1 LAVVERMRRSR
12 KNSRFI
18 VWALSAAVVFVLGL
32 LAYTQTVN
40 ASVYQGED
48 GYSLYV
54 SDTSSTVEE
63 VFEPLMDQA
72 LVPHPRWFKLLLS
85 LKGHPKARRGHY
97 RIHGGVGMLQ
107 AIRMLEY
114 GFEDPIWLRMRG
126 YQTRSQIAAQWA
138 ELFGYPLDSATKAL
152 EKDLGFEQIVPN
164 SYQVY
169 WSYSPSAL
177 VERLQR
183 EYRVFWTETR
193 KAKAARLQLSPEEVV
208 VLASIVQAETKQP
221 DELGRV
227 AGLYL
232 TRLKMGKRLE
242 ADPTAVFAYKQLY
255 PNAGVIRRVT
265 TKITSIDHPYNTYR
279 RSGLPPGAL
288 ATVEPAVLDAVLDA
302 KPSGEVYMCA
312 DPKRPGYHVF
322 ARSYTEHLR
331 NSARYHESLNRRGIR
346 R

>member
-1 LAVVERMRRSR
+1 MRRSR
-12 KNSRFI
+12 KKSRFI
-18 VWALSAAVVFVLGL
+18 VWALGAAGIFVLGV
-32 LAYTQTVN
+32 LAYMQTVN

-54 SDTSSTVEE
+54 SDTGSTVEE

-97 RIHGGVGMLQ
+97 RLHEGVGMLQ

-126 YQTRSQIAAQWA
+126 YQTRSQIAAQWV

-152 EKDLGFEQIVPN
+152 DVDLGFEHIIPN

-183 EYRVFWTETR
+183 EHRVFWTETR
-193 KAKAARLQLSPEEVV
+193 KAKAARLNLSPEEVV
-208 VLASIVQAETKQP
+208 VLASIVQAETKQA
-221 DELGRV
+221 DERGRV

-242 ADPTAVFAYKQLY
+242 ADPTAVFAYKQRY
-255 PNAGVIRRVT
+255 PDAGIIRRVT
-265 TKITSIDHPYNTYR
+265 GKITGIDHPYNTYR

-288 ATVEPAVLDAVLDA
+288 ATVEPDVLDAVLDA
-302 KPSGEVYMCA
+302 KASGEVYMCA

-322 ARSYTEHLR
+322 ARSYAEHLR

>member
-1 LAVVERMRRSR
+1 MAERMRRSR
-12 KNSRFI
+12 KNRRFI
-18 VWALSAAVVFVLGL
+18 RWALGAASLFVLGIL
-32 LAYTQTVN
+32 VYSQTIN
-40 ASVYQGED
+40 ARVYQGED

-54 SDTSSTVEE
+54 RDTGSTVEE
-63 VFEPLMDQA
+63 VFQPLMDEA
-72 LVPHPRWFKLLLS
+72 KVPYPRWFKLLLA
-85 LKGHPKARRGHY
+85 LKGNPKARRGHY
-97 RIHGGVGMLQ
+97 VLHGGLGMLQ

-126 YQTRSQIAAQWA
+126 YHTREQIAEVWA

-152 EKDLGFEQIVPN
+152 EKDLGFEHLVPN
-164 SYQVY
+164 SYWVY
-169 WSYSPSAL
+169 WSYGPSDL
-177 VERLQR
+177 VKRLQR
-183 EYRVFWTETR
+183 EYHVFWTESR
-193 KAKAARLQLSPEEVV
+193 QWKAVQLNLTPEEVV
-208 VLASIVQAETKQP
+208 ILASIVQAETKQA
-221 DELGRV
+221 DERSRV

-242 ADPTAVFAYKQLY
+242 ADPTAVFAYKQLH
-255 PNAGVIRRVT
+255 PDAGIIRRVT
-265 TKITSIDHPYNTYR
+265 TKITSVDHPYNTYR

-288 ATVEPAVLDAVLDA
+288 ATVEPDVLDAVLDA